1 MWLLAIDTAG
11 TTGSAALAET
21 DAEGVLKV
29 LGEISLP
36 GRTYSARL
44 IPATDTLLRKA
55 KITLAALDA
64 LVVVCGP
71 GSFTGLRVGLSAIKG
86 LAEVTQKPVI
96 ALSRFAVMAAMQSK
110 QDVVHAILDAG
121 RGEFYYGVYRDAGTT
136 CVQESLETMDTL
148 RIALQN
154 TVGARIVAEKSI
166 APLFLSFGAIAAESP
181 HAADAFPLA
190 LYFLQQKQFVDV
202 VQLDANYLRRS
213 DAELFARPISL

>member
-96 ALSRFAVMAAMQSK
+96 ALSRFAVMAAMRSK
-110 QDVVHAILDAG
+110 QEVVHAILDAG

-166 APLFLSFGAIAAESP
+166 APLFLSFGAIAAECP